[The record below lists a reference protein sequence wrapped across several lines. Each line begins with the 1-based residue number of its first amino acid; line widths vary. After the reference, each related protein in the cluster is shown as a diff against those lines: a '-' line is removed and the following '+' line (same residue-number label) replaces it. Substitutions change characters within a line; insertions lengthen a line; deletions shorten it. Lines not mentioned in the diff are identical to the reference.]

1 MMEIEL
7 VGLDGRHLLAYL
19 ASLGTHLALAHKR
32 PDVTMRWDEN
42 TYHPTIALPVQ
53 DPPPPDLEDHREA
66 QIKLIDGYGLQ
77 APPPPDLKD
86 HVASLLESALKEL
99 ANTGSGRR
107 FPSHWNNI
115 TVPRTDFQDSVLK
128 PSAEKVRNDRTQRT
142 WADFAAGLGSDAAS
156 TDKKLDYTALCVIT
170 GDSRQDFL
178 RLMRDLSNDV
188 TSEHLKSTLFERW
201 KYQERG
207 KSFRWDPQEDRR
219 YALRASDPSDGPDR
233 EIPSMWGANRL
244 AFEALACFPCFP
256 RGRRV
261 RTTAFDDE
269 RTIHWPLWTPLL
281 NVETVKSLLA
291 HPAVLVND
299 LRVLKA
305 LGVFAVAS
313 ARRISVDRKRS
324 FGPASIRLVGGN

>member
-1 MMEIEL
+1 MEIEL
-7 VGLDGRHLLAYL
+7 AGLDGRTLLAFL
-19 ASLGTHLALAHKR
+19 ASLGTHLALAHKL
-32 PDVTMRWDEN
+32 PGVTMRWDEN

-53 DPPPPDLEDHREA
+53 VPPPPDV
-66 QIKLIDGYGLQ
+66 
-77 APPPPDLKD
+77 KD
-86 HVASLLESALKEL
+86 HVATLLESALKEL
-99 ANTGSGRR
+99 ANTSSGGR
-107 FPSHWNNI
+107 FPSDWNNI
-115 TVPRTDFQDSVLK
+115 TVSRTDFRDCVLK
-128 PSAEKVRNDRTQRT
+128 PSAEKVRNERTQRA

-156 TDKKLDYTALCVIT
+156 IDKDLDYTALCVIT

-178 RLMRDLSNDV
+178 RFMRDLSNNV

-219 YALRASDPSDGPDR
+219 YALRASDPSKGSDK
-233 EIPSMWGANRL
+233 ELPSMWGANRL

-256 RGRRV
+256 RGRQV

-269 RTIHWPLWTPLL
+269 RMIRWPLWTPPL

-291 HPAVLVND
+291 HSAVLVND
-299 LRVLKA
+299 RRVLEA
-305 LGVFAVAS
+305 LGVFAMAS